1 MVTYMQDDI
10 MYKSLKVHRRQSK
23 TVLSWDGL
31 R

>member
-23 TVLSWDGL
+23 TVLS
-31 R
+31 